1 MSDRDVKT
9 WMASMELD
17 VSDAASVFLLV
28 DKDGDGTLT
37 PEELVQGVALLKG
50 AARSIDLHM
59 LRREVVSTAHRTRRL
74 NKCAKTLVHR
84 SGRIFWGWR
93 RPLKSARTSESL
105 CSCNI
110 YVFYV
115 SPQMRTR
122 RRFNCQFPLVT
133 SRLWAALGASRSTCR

>member
-1 MSDRDVKT
+1 MIYQKERAVRLHSQKMKRLFRAADETGDGVLDVEEFSNAMSDRDVKT

-59 LRREVVSTAHRTRRL
+59 LRREVESIRDLIATTIRRDTKETA
-74 NKCAKTLVHR
+74 
-84 SGRIFWGWR
+84 SG
-93 RPLKSARTSESL
+93 KSQDQTA
-105 CSCNI
+105 
-110 YVFYV
+110 
-115 SPQMRTR
+115 
-122 RRFNCQFPLVT
+122 
-133 SRLWAALGASRSTCR
+133 